1 MLHKNIPAN
10 ERHAPWSW
18 EFADAAAR
26 LLAADFVEQDV
37 GKLALDKDTKL
48 AWILA
53 STAPT
58 WVPMGSGGEGSV
70 KSVAGKTGDVT
81 LVKGDVELGNVDN
94 TSDADK
100 PVSTA
105 QQTALNSKQDTLI
118 PGTNIKTINNQSILG
133 SGDLVLTGGG
143 GGASWSWVFPTSA
156 DRLALSSLTEADLYK
171 LGWEVD
177 SGSAWVLTAVSPATW
192 TPLNLP
198 PAIFAF
204 AVISVVSGTVT
215 VKASSN
221 VASVTRESAGRYKV
235 QFAAAR
241 ANANY
246 GMLIGTSKHIA
257 VSQYWYGTPYE
268 INSAFCGFDAAAIT
282 NGGAVIDNFDA
293 TVVCVG

>member
-1 MLHKNIPAN
+1 MLHKNIPDS

-18 EFADAAAR
+18 EFSDAAAR

-37 GKLALDKDTKL
+37 GKLALDKDTKQ

-81 LVKGDVELGNVDN
+81 LDKGDVGLGNVDN
-94 TSDADK
+94 TSDANK

-105 QQTALNSKQDTLI
+105 QQAALDSKQDKLI
-118 PGTNIKTINNQSILG
+118 SGTNIKTINGQSILG
-133 SGDLVLTGGG
+133 SGNMVATGS
-143 GGASWSWVFPTSA
+143 GASWSWVFPTSA

-177 SGSAWVLTAVSPATW
+177 SGRAWVLTGVSPVTW

-204 AVISVVSGTVT
+204 AIISVASGVVT
-215 VKASSN
+215 VKASYN
-221 VASVTRESAGRYKV
+221 VASVTRVSTGRYKV
-235 QFAAAR
+235 QFAAVR
-241 ANANY
+241 AGANY
-246 GMLIGTSKHIA
+246 GMLIGTSKHLA
-257 VSQYWYGTPYE
+257 FSQYWYGTPAE
-268 INSAFCGFDAAAIT
+268 INPAFCSFDAAAIT
-282 NGGAVIDNFDA
+282 NGGALIDNFDA

>member
-18 EFADAAAR
+18 EFANAAER
-26 LLAADFVEQDV
+26 QLAVDFVEQDV
-37 GKLALDKDTKL
+37 GKLALDKDTKRG
-48 AWILA
+48 WILA

-81 LVKGDVELGNVDN
+81 LVKGDVGLGNVDN
-94 TSDADK
+94 TSDANK

-105 QQTALNSKQDTLI
+105 QQAALDSKQDKLI
-118 PGTNIKTINNQSILG
+118 SGTNIKTINGQSILG
-133 SGDLVLTGGG
+133 GGNMVVTGS
-143 GGASWSWVFPTSA
+143 GASWSWVFPTSA
-156 DRLALSSLTEADLYK
+156 ARLALSSLTEADLYK

-177 SGSAWVLTAVSPATW
+177 SSRAWVLTSVSPVTW

-204 AVISVVSGTVT
+204 AIISVASGVVT
-215 VKASSN
+215 VKASYN
-221 VASVTRESAGRYKV
+221 VASVTRVSTGRYKV
-235 QFAAAR
+235 QFAASR

-246 GMLIGTSKHIA
+246 GMLIGTSKHLA
-257 VSQYWYGTPYE
+257 VSQYWYGTPASYDP
-268 INSAFCGFDAAAIT
+268 AFCIFDAAAIT
-282 NGGAVIDNFDA
+282 NGGALIDNFDA

>member
-37 GKLALDKDTKL
+37 GKLALDKDTNQ

-53 STAPT
+53 STAPA

-81 LVKGDVELGNVDN
+81 LVKGDVDLGNVDN

-133 SGDLVLTGGG
+133 SGNLVLTGGS
-143 GGASWSWVFPTSA
+143 GASWSWVFPTSA

-177 SGSAWVLTAVSPATW
+177 SGSAWVLTAVSPVTW
-192 TPLNLP
+192 TPLSLP

-204 AVISVVSGTVT
+204 AVISVVSGVVT
-215 VKASSN
+215 VKSSYN
-221 VASVTRESAGRYKV
+221 VASVTRISAGTYKV
-235 QFAAAR
+235 QFAAGR

-246 GMLIGTSKHIA
+246 GMLIGTSAHLA
-257 VSQYWYGTPYE
+257 ASQYWYGTPHE
-268 INSAFCGFDAAAIT
+268 TDPAFCIFRAAAIA
-282 NGGAVIDNFDA
+282 NGGALIDNFDA

>member
-18 EFADAAAR
+18 EFADSAAR
-26 LLAADFVEQDV
+26 LLATGFTEQDV

-133 SGDLVLTGGG
+133 SGNLVLTGGS
-143 GGASWSWVFPTSA
+143 GASWSWVFPTSA

-177 SGSAWVLTAVSPATW
+177 SGSGWVLTAVSPATW

-204 AVISVVSGTVT
+204 AVISVASGTVT

-221 VASVTRESAGRYKV
+221 VASVTRLSTGRYKV
-235 QFAAAR
+235 QFAAER

-246 GMLIGTSKHIA
+246 GMLIGTSQHLA
-257 VSQYWYGTPYE
+257 ASQYWYGTPHETYP
-268 INSAFCGFDAAAIT
+268 AFCIFHAAAIT
-282 NGGAVIDNFDA
+282 NGGALIDKFDA

>member
-26 LLAADFVEQDV
+26 LLAVDFVEQDV
-37 GKLALDKDTKL
+37 GKLALDKDTNQ

-58 WVPMGSGGEGSV
+58 WVPMGSGGEESV
-70 KSVAGKTGDVT
+70 KSVSGKTGDVT
-81 LVKGDVELGNVDN
+81 LDKGDVGLGDVDN
-94 TSDADK
+94 TSDANK
-100 PVSTA
+100 PVSMA
-105 QQTALNSKQDTLI
+105 QQTALDSKQDTLI
-118 PGTNIKTINNQSILG
+118 SGTNIRTINGQSILG
-133 SGDLVLTGGG
+133 SGNLVLTGGG

-177 SGSAWVLTAVSPATW
+177 SGRGWVLTAVSPATW

-204 AVISVVSGTVT
+204 AVISVASGTVT

-221 VASVTRESAGRYKV
+221 VASVTRVSAGRYKV
-235 QFAAAR
+235 QFAAER

-246 GMLIGTSKHIA
+246 GMLIGTSQHLA
-257 VSQYWYGTPYE
+257 VSQYWYGTPGG
-268 INSAFCGFDAAAIT
+268 IDPAFCILHAAAIS
-282 NGGAVIDNFDA
+282 NGTALIDTFDA
-293 TVVCVG
+293 TVACIG

>member
-37 GKLALDKDTKL
+37 GKVALDKDTKQ

-58 WVPMGSGGEGSV
+58 WVPMGSGGEESV

-81 LVKGDVELGNVDN
+81 LDKGDVGLGDVDN
-94 TSDADK
+94 TSDANK
-100 PVSTA
+100 PVSMA
-105 QQTALNSKQDTLI
+105 QQTALDSKQDTLI
-118 PGTNIKTINNQSILG
+118 SGTSIRTINGQSILG
-133 SGDLVLTGGG
+133 SGNMVVAGS
-143 GGASWSWVFPTSA
+143 GASWSWVFPTSA

-204 AVISVVSGTVT
+204 AVISVVSGVVT
-215 VKASSN
+215 VKSSYN
-221 VASVTRESAGRYKV
+221 VASVTRINTGTYKV
-235 QFAAAR
+235 QFAAER

-246 GMLIGTSKHIA
+246 GMLIGTSQHLA
-257 VSQYWYGTPYE
+257 ASQYWYGTPYQTDP
-268 INSAFCGFDAAAIT
+268 AFCIFNAAAIS
-282 NGGAVIDNFDA
+282 NGGALIDNFNA

>member
-26 LLAADFVEQDV
+26 LLAADFIEQDV
-37 GKLALDKDTKL
+37 GKLALDKDTNQ

-53 STAPT
+53 STVPT
-58 WVPMGSGGEGSV
+58 WVPIGSGGEESV

-81 LVKGDVELGNVDN
+81 LDKGDVGLGDVDN

-105 QQTALNSKQDTLI
+105 QQTALDSKQDTLI
-118 PGTNIKTINNQSILG
+118 SGTNIKTINNQSILG
-133 SGDLVLTGGG
+133 SGNLVLTGGG

-177 SGSAWVLTAVSPATW
+177 SGKGWVLTAVSPVTW

-198 PAIFAF
+198 TAIFAF
-204 AVISVVSGTVT
+204 AVISVASGVVT

-221 VASVTRESAGRYKV
+221 VASVTRLSAGRYKV
-235 QFAAAR
+235 QFASPR
-241 ANANY
+241 ANTNY
-246 GMLIGTSKHIA
+246 GILIGTSQHLA
-257 VSQYWYGTPYE
+257 VGQYWYGTPASYDPAFCIFNATA
-268 INSAFCGFDAAAIT
+268 INSGT
-282 NGGAVIDNFDA
+282 SLIDTFVA